1 MEEGERNTQPKL
13 SIVTHT
19 QQLASLTTKRREYQF
34 STKIINHYGIPNAR
48 VLQRLPFKQ
57 YSIETPF
64 GNTQQIQNT
73 IKTPAWCL
81 PFQQYSTKTIDSLH
95 YTQQIQDT
103 IDHYIIVLNQN
114 VRTTWVCLILNQET
128 MNSTDTQQWSEK
140 RHKRFVY
147 IFINIDNYW
156 ELTVKLQAL
165 ARIETE

>member
-73 IKTPAWCL
+73 IKTPA
-81 PFQQYSTKTIDSLH
+81 
-95 YTQQIQDT
+95 
-103 IDHYIIVLNQN
+103 
-114 VRTTWVCLILNQET
+114 
-128 MNSTDTQQWSEK
+128 
-140 RHKRFVY
+140 
-147 IFINIDNYW
+147 
-156 ELTVKLQAL
+156 
-165 ARIETE
+165 